1 MKTDNISTNTISII
15 FRNIRAVFNYAI
27 SEEIISSDCYPF
39 HKFKIKHE
47 ATRKRSLT
55 LEQVRQ
61 LIALQPEN
69 EKKEKL
75 RDIFLLMIYLIG
87 INVKDLLNV
96 KEIVNNRIEYKR
108 FKTGRLYSIKIEPEA
123 MGIIKRYRGTEY
135 LLDIPYRENFT
146 NHLDNTLKKLGKI
159 KYGEYNKKLITS
171 IEPKLS
177 SYYARHT

>member
-1 MKTDNISTNTISII
+1 
-15 FRNIRAVFNYAI
+15 
-27 SEEIISSDCYPF
+27 
-39 HKFKIKHE
+39 
-47 ATRKRSLT
+47 
-55 LEQVRQ
+55 
-61 LIALQPEN
+61 
-69 EKKEKL
+69 
-75 RDIFLLMIYLIG
+75 MIYLIG

-123 MGIIKRYRGTEY
+123 MEIIKRYRGTEY